1 MQKQLVII
9 GIIALLVCVGFSGCI
24 NDKSK
29 FNGTWSTGSSY
40 STITFFSDGTCSY
53 AGMSSGS
60 WEIKD
65 GKLVINGFG
74 MSGTFE
80 YSFSNNDNMLTI
92 TQVATGQITIFTKQ

>member
-1 MQKQLVII
+1 MVS
-9 GIIALLVCVGFSGCI
+9 VGFLSGCI
-24 NDKSK
+24 DDKSK
-29 FNGTWSTGSSY
+29 FIGTWSTGSSY

-65 GKLVINGFG
+65 GKLVINGLG

-92 TQVATGQITIFTKQ
+92 THVATGQITTFTKK